1 MLADRIV
8 RRIVIIAVIL
18 SLELV
23 FGTLGFHIIEQFPL
37 FDAFYMALIT
47 ITTVGYSE
55 LHGLSRAGRIFNSIY
70 LMISV
75 TTLFLAIG
83 AMAQTIIEL
92 ELTRPFAKRRIRR
105 MIEKLDNHYIICGFG
120 RVGRGAAAELR
131 RAGAPFLIVDRNEE
145 RVERAIRMGMLAV
158 QADATRDETL
168 HEAGIMRARG
178 LISALASDAD
188 NVFVIL
194 SAKTLNPQLT
204 VSARA
209 AEEGSEAKLRRAG
222 ADVVF
227 APYNITGLR
236 LAQSMLKP
244 HVHEFLDFTTGHV
257 ELNVRI
263 EQVLVS
269 QGCEFVSKSLRQT
282 QLRQEL
288 GIIVL
293 AIRKADGRMMFN
305 PPADS
310 EICAGD
316 HLIVMG
322 EPEKLQALERLLTE
336 VRV

>member
-1 MLADRIV
+1 MDRIR
-8 RRIVIIAVIL
+8 RRILLIGGIITT
-18 SLELV
+18 ELII
-23 FGTLGFHIIEQFPL
+23 GTIGYAWIAGFSW

-47 ITTVGYSE
+47 MTTVGYSE
-55 LHGLSRAGRIFNSIY
+55 LQGLNFAGRVFNSFYI
-70 LMISV
+70 LFAVV
-75 TTLFLAIG
+75 TIFLAIG
-83 AMAQTIIEL
+83 TMTQTIIEL
-92 ELTRPFAKRRIRR
+92 ELGRYFEKRRIRR
-105 MIEKLDNHYIICGFG
+105 MIDKLQNHYIVCGFG
-120 RVGRGAAAELR
+120 RVGRGAAAELKR
-131 RAGAPFLIVDRNEE
+131 EGAPFVVVDNNDD
-145 RVERAIRMGMLAV
+145 RVERAIRMGMIAV
-158 QADATRDETL
+158 QADATSDVTL
-168 HEAGIMRARG
+168 HDVGIMRARG
-178 LISALASDAD
+178 LIAALASDAD
-188 NVFVIL
+188 NLFVIL
-194 SAKTLNPQLT
+194 SAKTLNPDLA

-209 AEEGSEAKLRRAG
+209 AEEEAESKLRRAG

-244 HVHEFLDFTTGHV
+244 HVHEFLDFTTGHID
-257 ELNVRI
+257 LNVRI

-293 AIRKADGRMMFN
+293 AIRKSDGRMMFN
-305 PPADS
+305 PPADA

-322 EPEKLQALERLLTE
+322 EPPKLHSLERLLTE